1 MSILCSM
8 VGASFTLSAVA
19 FSVPTAAFTNDA
31 NTKLLLHFNGTNG
44 ATSTTDDD
52 GASRTALSLTAVNQT
67 QISTAQSQFGGSS
80 ILFDGN
86 DDYLTI
92 TGLPSTANSDF
103 TWECWARFDILPWNQ
118 TLNGGAY
125 IMLATGGSGDYF
137 LINRTGAG
145 SQVSFQIA
153 TANKYGSFTKSGVNL
168 AINTWYHIA
177 FVRNSGVWKVF
188 FNGTDLTTFTN
199 DSGFTNSGRTENMSF
214 ATIGRFIDSRGSM
227 DGFMDEI
234 RVSNSA
240 RYTGDFT
247 PPASA
252 FTNDANTL
260 LLIHANGTNGSTTIT
275 DDAGSTRTAKTMT
288 MVQSSLSTTQAKFG
302 TASLRVDGTGADYVW
317 TGDSDDWDLQTAP
330 RTFEAWVYIN
340 SFTNISRNSPNHL
353 PKLMGHMDQAGS
365 VFWSFGPNTDQGMS
379 FYYWSGTNNWF
390 HSTTKDLVT
399 GQWYHMVLIN
409 ASNVVKIYVNGVE
422 YISATLTNTPSKGGT
437 NFAIG
442 AEFGQCMDAYIDE
455 VRVSHVNRYT

>member
-80 ILFDGN
+80 IVFDGN

-330 RTFEAWVYIN
+330 RTFEA
-340 SFTNISRNSPNHL
+340 PN
-353 PKLMGHMDQAGS
+353 
-365 VFWSFGPNTDQGMS
+365 
-379 FYYWSGTNNWF
+379 
-390 HSTTKDLVT
+390 
-399 GQWYHMVLIN
+399 
-409 ASNVVKIYVNGVE
+409 
-422 YISATLTNTPSKGGT
+422 
-437 NFAIG
+437 
-442 AEFGQCMDAYIDE
+442 
-455 VRVSHVNRYT
+455 RR